1 MNFYGMDLPV
11 NAAVAAPNP
20 NFSIPTLLMT
30 LGIMGP
36 PGLLPQLL
44 GVFYSFMKVTKKI
57 LQRNYLEKHLRLGL
71 HTTFSSWS
79 DIGDESG

>member
-30 LGIMGP
+30 LGI
-36 PGLLPQLL
+36 LQEKTSRQLL
-44 GVFYSFMKVTKKI
+44 T
-57 LQRNYLEKHLRLGL
+57 LTDDL
-71 HTTFSSWS
+71 S
-79 DIGDESG
+79 DD